1 MTQASLDPASI
12 EEVRQR
18 ADIVDI
24 ISQYVHLKRTGHNY
38 KGLCPFHSEK
48 TPSFQVSA
56 DKQIYKCFGC
66 GAGGNVFSFLMNY
79 TNQSFIQVVKDLAQ
93 ATGVR
98 LVFSE
103 TIEAEEQFRNTLR
116 RMNQEACQ
124 YFEWVLH
131 HPQQGEEG
139 RAYLQSRKISE
150 SMQKRFQVGYALNA
164 WHALH
169 DHLRS
174 KGFSREELEKSGLFG
189 QGKEGLYDLYRQR
202 LIFPIV
208 SVNSEVL
215 GFGGRALAADA
226 QAKYINSPETEIY
239 QKGQHVYALNLAK
252 KAIRERDQVLLMEGY
267 LDVITAHQFGFEHA
281 VAGLGTALT
290 QAQARQVLRF
300 TDNKQIV
307 MCYDADK
314 AGQKATDRGADVLAE
329 VTTGMALQV
338 RVMGIPDQEDPD
350 TFLHQYGAEAFA
362 QVLAEAKPLVEY
374 RLDKALVGFSL
385 DSTLDKALAAKAA
398 IAVLKTVHEPV
409 YRDECIRQVAARLHV
424 DEGVL
429 REQLTQEIRKQSKS
443 SSKNASK
450 SRFKNE
456 AHFSHSQ
463 APSQGHWAAS
473 AFISRDPRDKLYG
486 SELGLLYLMLQ
497 YPEHR
502 GRVVAEVQDL
512 VFSDGLHEYLRQY
525 LVDLHGQG
533 YGFEWQQLFTVFP
546 EAEVHQRLVEMMES
560 EHLKGLEI
568 EKSLA
573 DFVRNVKLECLN
585 RQISLLS
592 QQIQAAEA
600 EQDQEAYLLLMKDY
614 MEQMK
619 VLAQLRQI
627 GL

>member
-66 GAGGNVFSFLMNY
+66 GAGGNVFTFLMNY

-116 RMNQEACQ
+116 RMNLEACQ

-215 GFGGRALAADA
+215 GFGGRALAADV

-374 RLDKALVGFSL
+374 RLDKALVGFRL

-443 SSKNASK
+443 SGKT
-450 SRFKNE
+450 RFKNE
-456 AHFSHSQ
+456 ARFSHSQ
-463 APSQGHWAAS
+463 SPSQAPLAAS

-502 GRVVAEVQDL
+502 ERVVTEVQNL

>member
-1 MTQASLDPASI
+1 MSQALLDPASI

-24 ISQYVHLKRTGHNY
+24 ISQYVSLKRTGHNY
-38 KGLCPFHSEK
+38 KGICPFHSEK
-48 TPSFQVSA
+48 TPSFQVST

-66 GAGGNVFSFLMNY
+66 GAGGNVFTFLMNLN
-79 TNQSFIQVVKDLAQ
+79 NQSFIEVVKELAQ

-116 RMNQEACQ
+116 RINLEACQ

-131 HPQQGEEG
+131 HPQYGEEG
-139 RAYLQSRKISE
+139 RAYLNQRKVSE
-150 SMQKRFQVGYALNA
+150 AMQKRFQLGYALNN
-164 WHALH
+164 WQSLH
-169 DHLRS
+169 NHLRA
-174 KGFSREELEKSGLFG
+174 KNFSHEELEKSGLFG
-189 QGKEGLYDLYRQR
+189 MGKEGLYDLYRQR

-208 SVNSEVL
+208 SVNGEIL
-215 GFGGRALAADA
+215 GFGGRTLSSEV

-252 KAIRERDQVLLMEGY
+252 KAIREADQVLLMEGY
-267 LDVITAHQFGFEHA
+267 LDVITAHQFGFEQA

-290 QAQARQVLRF
+290 PAQARQVLRF
-300 TDNKQIV
+300 TDNKQII

-314 AGQKATDRGADVLAE
+314 AGQKATDKGADILAE
-329 VTTGMALQV
+329 VTSGMALQV
-338 RVMGIPDQEDPD
+338 RVISIPDKEDPD
-350 TFLHQYGAEAFA
+350 TFLHSQGSEAFR
-362 QVLAEAKPLVEY
+362 QVLTEALPLIEY
-374 RLDKALVGFSL
+374 RLNKALAGFQL
-385 DSTLDKALAAKAA
+385 DNTLDKALAAKAA
-398 IAVLKTVHEPV
+398 IGVLKTVQEPV
-409 YRDECIRQVAARLHV
+409 YRDECIRQIAARLHV

-429 REQLTQEIRKQSKS
+429 REQLTQEIRKQRKS
-443 SSKNASK
+443 GKNH
-450 SRFKNE
+450 FKTD
-456 AHFSHSQ
+456 
-463 APSQGHWAAS
+463 AAS
-473 AFISRDPRDKLYG
+473 SRNSYSSAATSFISRDPRDKLYG

-497 YPEHR
+497 YPEYR
-502 GRVVAEVQDL
+502 ERVVAEMRDL
-512 VFSDGLHEYLRQY
+512 VFADNLHEYLRQY
-525 LVDLHGQG
+525 LLDLHGQG

-560 EHLKGLEI
+560 EHLKGLDF

-585 RQISLLS
+585 RQINLLS

-600 EQDQEAYLLLMKDY
+600 EQDHEGYLLLMKDY

>member
-66 GAGGNVFSFLMNY
+66 GAGGNVFTFLMNY

-116 RMNQEACQ
+116 RMNLEACQ

-215 GFGGRALAADA
+215 GFGGRALAADV

-362 QVLAEAKPLVEY
+362 QVLADAKPLVEY

-443 SSKNASK
+443 SGKT
-450 SRFKNE
+450 RFKNE
-456 AHFSHSQ
+456 ARFSHSQ
-463 APSQGHWAAS
+463 APSQVPLAAS

-502 GRVVAEVQDL
+502 ERVVTEVQDL

>member
-66 GAGGNVFSFLMNY
+66 GAGGNVFTFLMNY

-103 TIEAEEQFRNTLR
+103 TVEAEEQFRNTLR
-116 RMNQEACQ
+116 RMNLEACQ

-169 DHLRS
+169 DHLRG

-215 GFGGRALAADA
+215 GFGGRALAADV

-350 TFLHQYGAEAFA
+350 TFLHKYGAEAFA
-362 QVLAEAKPLVEY
+362 QVLTEAKPLVEY

-429 REQLTQEIRKQSKS
+429 REQLTQEIRKQSKGS
-443 SSKNASK
+443 GK
-450 SRFKNE
+450 RFKNE
-456 AHFSHSQ
+456 ARFSHSQ
-463 APSQGHWAAS
+463 APSQAPLAAS

-502 GRVVAEVQDL
+502 ERVVTEVQNL

-592 QQIQAAEA
+592 QQIQVAEA

>member
-66 GAGGNVFSFLMNY
+66 GAGGNVFTFLMNY

-215 GFGGRALAADA
+215 GFGGRALAADV

-362 QVLAEAKPLVEY
+362 QVLADAKPLVEY

-398 IAVLKTVHEPV
+398 IAVLKTVYEPV

-429 REQLTQEIRKQSKS
+429 REQLTQEIRKQSKNS
-443 SSKNASK
+443 GKT
-450 SRFKNE
+450 RFKNE
-456 AHFSHSQ
+456 ARFSHSQ
-463 APSQGHWAAS
+463 SPSQAPLAAS

-502 GRVVAEVQDL
+502 GRVVTEVQDL